1 MVCSYLTQ
9 LSSPNDLEIVSAE
22 IDPNLLV
29 CLIYRPPNCS
39 DQYNTSLMAYLNS
52 FDSTKNIV
60 LLGDLNFPDID
71 WSIYSGS
78 SPTADDFAEVVFGLN
93 LIQCITGPTH
103 RAGNTLDIALSN
115 ISGLQH
121 IETCTNLPPNLSS
134 DHYLIKLL
142 INHVLS
148 KPTKIRIQRL
158 DYNKVN
164 WEDMNQFLTEYD
176 FTLALNSK
184 KCRVYLAIPEDCHK

>member
-1 MVCSYLTQ
+1 MFST
-9 LSSPNDLEIVSAE
+9 NDLEIVSAE

-52 FDSTKNIV
+52 FDSTQNIA
-60 LLGDLNFPDID
+60 LLGDLNFH
-71 WSIYSGS
+71 SGS

-148 KPTKIRIQRL
+148 KPTKICIQRL

-164 WEDMNQFLTEYD
+164 WRT
-176 FTLALNSK
+176 
-184 KCRVYLAIPEDCHK
+184 